1 MPYEGIDD
9 AARLRR
15 LLDAVLFL
23 GSELRVPT
31 VLRRIVEAACELVGA
46 RYGALGV
53 LDERR
58 EGLTEFITVG
68 VSARQIEHIGS
79 LPRGHGI
86 LGLLIVDPRPLR
98 LSNLNEHPERYGFPA
113 HHPPM
118 TSFLGVPVLARG
130 EVFGNLYLT
139 DKRGGEGFTQDDEDL
154 IVALAAAAGVA
165 IENARLHARARELDV
180 VTDRERIARDLHD
193 TVIQRLFA
201 TGLLLQAAGRVATGE
216 LADRIQEAV
225 DDLDETIRQIRSTI
239 FALGVHQAGASLR
252 AEVLAVA
259 AEASQSLGFD
269 PRVQLDGPIDAVVP
283 DDTAEHV
290 LSVLREALSNVARHA
305 RANRVEVVLQ
315 VGDEDLVLRVNDD
328 GTGPGEGGAGRE
340 GRAGGGGVGAGG
352 FGLRNMRSRAEAMG
366 GSLVVEPAMGGG
378 TLLEWRVPLRS

>member
-9 AARLRR
+9 AGRLRR

-31 VLRRIVEAACELVGA
+31 VLRRIVEAGCELVGA

-58 EGLTEFITVG
+58 LGLSEFITVG
-68 VSARQIEHIGS
+68 MNAAQIDQIGS

-86 LGLLIVDPRPLR
+86 LGLLIVDPKPLR
-98 LSNLNEHPERYGFPA
+98 LKNLNEHPEAYSFPP

-118 TSFLGVPVLARG
+118 TTFLGVPILARG

-139 DKRGGEGFTQDDEDL
+139 DKVGGEEFTEDDESL
-154 IVALAAAAGVA
+154 IVGLASAAGVA

-193 TVIQRLFA
+193 SVIQRLFA
-201 TGLLLQAAGRVATGE
+201 TGLLLQGAVRLAGDASPELGERV
-216 LADRIQEAV
+216 QEAV

-239 FALGVHQAGASLR
+239 FALGAHHSGSSLR
-252 AEVLAVA
+252 EEVSSVVG
-259 AEASQSLGFD
+259 EYGQTLGFK
-269 PRVQLDGPIDAVVP
+269 PRVIFDGPVDTTVP
-283 DDTAEHV
+283 DDVAEHI

-305 RANRVEVVLQ
+305 KARRVDVGLD
-315 VGDEDLVLRVNDD
+315 VGDEAVLRVTDD
-328 GTGPGEGGAGRE
+328 GVGPAGKGEQIE
-340 GRAGGGGVGAGG
+340 VGG
-352 FGLRNMRSRAEAMG
+352 FGLRNMASRADALG
-366 GSLVVEPAMGGG
+366 GSVTLEPAMGGG
-378 TLLEWRVPLRS
+378 TRLEWRVPITRS

>member
-31 VLRRIVEAACELVGA
+31 VLRRIVEAGCELVGA

-58 EGLTEFITVG
+58 QGLSEFITVG
-68 VSARQIEHIGS
+68 VTAQQIAHIGS

-86 LGLLIVDPRPLR
+86 LGLLIIDPKPLR
-98 LSNLNEHPERYGFPA
+98 LKDINEHAEKYGFPP

-118 TSFLGVPVLARG
+118 TSFLGVPILARG

-139 DKRGGEGFTQDDEDL
+139 EKAGGGEFTEDDEQL
-154 IVALAAAAGVA
+154 IVALATAAGVA

-201 TGLLLQAAGRVATGE
+201 TGLLLQGASRMAGSTNAELGE
-216 LADRIQEAV
+216 RIQEAV

-252 AEVLAVA
+252 AEILDVI
-259 AEASQSLGFD
+259 AEYSQTLGFD
-269 PRVQLDGPIDAVVP
+269 PRVRLDGPIDAAVP
-283 DDTAEHV
+283 DDVAEHI

-305 RANRVEVVLQ
+305 NARRVDVLLD
-315 VGDEDLVLRVNDD
+315 VGDDVLLRVTDD
-328 GTGPGEGGAGRE
+328 GVGPSSEGGA
-340 GRAGGGGVGAGG
+340 G
-352 FGLRNMRSRAEAMG
+352 FGLRNMRSRAETLG
-366 GSLVVEPAMGGG
+366 GKMTLEPAMGGG
-378 TLLEWRVPLRS
+378 SRLEWRIPMSR

>member
-1 MPYEGIDD
+1 MPYEGVDD

-58 EGLTEFITVG
+58 QGLSEFITVG
-68 VSARQIEHIGS
+68 LTAGQIAQIGT

-86 LGLLIVDPRPLR
+86 LGLLIVEPRPLR
-98 LSNLNEHPERYGFPA
+98 LADLNQHADRYGFPPN
-113 HHPPM
+113 HPPM
-118 TSFLGVPVLARG
+118 TTFLGVPVLARG

-139 DKRGGEGFTQDDEDL
+139 DKAGGGEFTQDDENL

-201 TGLLLQAAGRVATGE
+201 TGLLLQGAGRMAPAASAE

-252 AEVLAVA
+252 AEVLEVVG
-259 AEASQSLGFD
+259 EASQTLGFD
-269 PRVQLDGPIDAVVP
+269 PHIRLDGPIDAVVP
-283 DDTAEHV
+283 DDVAEHV

-305 RANRVEVVLQ
+305 KASRVDVVLDVADEVVLRVTDNG
-315 VGDEDLVLRVNDD
+315 VG
-328 GTGPGEGGAGRE
+328 PAGEQ
-340 GRAGGGGVGAGG
+340 GAGG
-352 FGLRNMRSRAEAMG
+352 FGLRNMRSRAESMG
-366 GSLVVEPAMGGG
+366 GRLAMEPAMGGG
-378 TLLEWRVPLRS
+378 TRLEWRVPISS

>member
-9 AARLRR
+9 AVRLRR

-31 VLRRIVEAACELVGA
+31 VLRRIVEAGCELVGA

-58 EGLTEFITVG
+58 QGLSEFITVG
-68 VSARQIEHIGS
+68 FTTQQVAQIGS

-86 LGLLIVDPRPLR
+86 LGLLIVEPKPLR
-98 LSNLNEHPERYGFPA
+98 LMDLNEHPERYGFPP

-118 TSFLGVPVLARG
+118 TSFLGVPILARG

-139 DKRGGEGFTQDDEDL
+139 EKAGGGEFTDDDEQL
-154 IVALAAAAGVA
+154 IVALATAAGVA

-201 TGLLLQAAGRVATGE
+201 TDLG
-216 LADRIQEAV
+216 DRIQEAV

-239 FALGVHQAGASLR
+239 FALGVHQAGTSLR
-252 AEVLAVA
+252 GEILDVIAEY
-259 AEASQSLGFD
+259 SQTLGFE
-269 PRVQLDGPIDAVVP
+269 PRVLLDGPIDAAVP
-283 DDTAEHV
+283 DDVAEHI

-305 RANRVEVVLQ
+305 HAHRVDVLLN
-315 VGDEDLVLRVNDD
+315 VGDDVQLRVTDD
-328 GTGPGEGGAGRE
+328 GGGPSGEAS
-340 GRAGGGGVGAGG
+340 GG
-352 FGLRNMRSRAEAMG
+352 FGLRNMRSRAEALG
-366 GSLVVEPAMGGG
+366 GTVVLEPAMGGG
-378 TLLEWRVPLRS
+378 SRLEWRVPLSH

>member
-9 AARLRR
+9 AVRLRR

-31 VLRRIVEAACELVGA
+31 VLRRIVEAGCELVGA

-58 EGLTEFITVG
+58 QGLSEFITIG
-68 VSARQIEHIGS
+68 MTAQQIAHVGS

-86 LGLLIVDPRPLR
+86 LGLLIVEPKPLR
-98 LSNLNEHPERYGFPA
+98 LKDLNEHPERYGFPP

-118 TSFLGVPVLARG
+118 TSFLGVPILARG

-139 DKRGGEGFTQDDEDL
+139 EKQGGGEFTDDDEQL
-154 IVALAAAAGVA
+154 IIALATAAGVA

-201 TGLLLQAAGRVATGE
+201 TGLLLQGAVRMAGSGSGSGSASAAPE

-225 DDLDETIRQIRSTI
+225 DDLDETIRQIRSTV
-239 FALGVHQAGASLR
+239 FALGVHQMGASLR
-252 AEVLAVA
+252 TEVLDVIN
-259 AEASQSLGFD
+259 EYSQTLGFE
-269 PRVQLDGPIDAVVP
+269 PRVRLDGPIDAAVP
-283 DDTAEHV
+283 DDVAEHI

-305 RANRVEVVLQ
+305 DARRVDVLLD
-315 VGDEDLVLRVNDD
+315 VGEDVVLRVTDD
-328 GTGPGEGGAGRE
+328 GVGPSGESSI
-340 GRAGGGGVGAGG
+340 G
-352 FGLRNMRSRAEAMG
+352 FGLRNMRSRAETLG
-366 GSLVVEPAMGGG
+366 GSLTLEPAMGGG
-378 TLLEWRVPLRS
+378 SRLEWRIPLAR

>member
-1 MPYEGIDD
+1 MPYEGVDD

-31 VLRRIVEAACELVGA
+31 MLRRIVDAGCELVGA

-58 EGLTEFITVG
+58 QGLSEFITVG
-68 VSARQIEHIGS
+68 MSPGQIAQIGS

-86 LGLLIVDPRPLR
+86 LGVLIVDPKPLR
-98 LSNLNEHPERYGFPA
+98 LKNLNEHPDAFSFPA

-118 TSFLGVPVLARG
+118 TTFLGVPILARG

-139 DKRGGEGFTQDDEDL
+139 DKAGGDEFTDDDESL
-154 IVALAAAAGVA
+154 IVALATAAGVA

-201 TGLLLQAAGRVATGE
+201 TGLLLQGAVRLAGDTSAE
-216 LADRIQEAV
+216 LAERVQEAV
-225 DDLDETIRQIRSTI
+225 EDLDETIRQIRSTV
-239 FALGVHQAGASLR
+239 FALGVHEAGTSLR
-252 AEVLAVA
+252 NEVLGMVT
-259 AEASQSLGFD
+259 EYRQTLGFE
-269 PRVQLDGPIDAVVP
+269 PRVRLEGPIDATVP
-283 DDTAEHV
+283 DDIAEHI

-305 RANRVEVVLQ
+305 KASRVDVVLE
-315 VGDEDLVLRVNDD
+315 VGDDVTLRVVDD
-328 GTGPGEGGAGRE
+328 GVGPAGEGDVAE
-340 GRAGGGGVGAGG
+340 VGG
-352 FGLRNMRSRAEAMG
+352 FGLRNMASRADALG
-366 GSLVVEPAMGGG
+366 GALSLEPAMGGG
-378 TLLEWRVPLRS
+378 TRLEWRVPISRP

>member
-9 AARLRR
+9 AVRLRR

-31 VLRRIVEAACELVGA
+31 VLRRIVEAGCELVGA

-58 EGLTEFITVG
+58 QGLSEFITIG
-68 VSARQIEHIGS
+68 LTAQQIAHIGS

-86 LGLLIVDPRPLR
+86 LGLLIVDPKPLR
-98 LSNLNEHPERYGFPA
+98 LRDLNEHAERYGFPP

-118 TSFLGVPVLARG
+118 TSFLGVPILARG

-139 DKRGGEGFTQDDEDL
+139 EKQGGGEFTEDDEQL
-154 IVALAAAAGVA
+154 IVALATAAGVA

-201 TGLLLQAAGRVATGE
+201 TGLVLQGAARAATATSPE

-239 FALGVHQAGASLR
+239 FALGVHQAGSSLR
-252 AEVLAVA
+252 AEVLEVVG
-259 AEASQSLGFD
+259 EYTQTLGFE
-269 PRVQLDGPIDAVVP
+269 PRVRLDGPIDAAVP
-283 DDTAEHV
+283 DDVAEHV

-305 RANRVEVVLQ
+305 QARRVDVLLD
-315 VGDEDLVLRVNDD
+315 VGDDVVLRVTDD
-328 GTGPGEGGAGRE
+328 GNGPGGDGS
-340 GRAGGGGVGAGG
+340 GG
-352 FGLRNMRSRAEAMG
+352 FGLRNMQSRAETLG
-366 GSLVVEPAMGGG
+366 GGMLLEPAMGGG
-378 TLLEWRVPLRS
+378 SRLEWRVPLSR